1 MPTVNRDMNQKTT
14 SAPAN
19 SSLKEKA
26 KEEILKA
33 FQLTVYF
40 SVWFCALAF
49 LAITSLHTHS
59 FSLSLFGFA
68 IIKAALCAKFMLIA
82 QMVYPIKI
90 SQQSGIIKSLFLES
104 IFYLLVVIALNY
116 LEAGID
122 GLIHGKG
129 FIESLTHFGQSDP
142 LHVVAMSI
150 LYWLIVWP
158 YLIFSGFKLALGSSA
173 THELL
178 LGKKK

>member
-1 MPTVNRDMNQKTT
+1 MGIQISSEQNKP
-14 SAPAN
+14 
-19 SSLKEKA
+19 SLKDKA

-40 SVWFCALAF
+40 SVWFCSLTF
-49 LAITSLHTHS
+49 LTITSPHKQSL
-59 FSLSLFGFA
+59 SLSLFGFA

-82 QMVYPIKI
+82 QMVRPIKI
-90 SQQSGIIKSLFLES
+90 DQSSGIVKSLFLES
-104 IFYLLVVIALNY
+104 IFYLFVVISLNY

-122 GLIHGKG
+122 GMIHGKQ
-129 FIESLTHFGQSDP
+129 FVASLADFGKSDP

-150 LYWLIVWP
+150 FYWLIVWP

-173 THELL
+173 TRELL
-178 LGKKK
+178 LGKK

>member
-1 MPTVNRDMNQKTT
+1 MGIQISSEQNKP
-14 SAPAN
+14 
-19 SSLKEKA
+19 SLKDKA

-40 SVWFCALAF
+40 SVWFCSLTF
-49 LAITSLHTHS
+49 LTITSPHKQSL
-59 FSLSLFGFA
+59 SLSLFGFA

-82 QMVYPIKI
+82 QMVRPIKI
-90 SQQSGIIKSLFLES
+90 DQSSGIVKSLFLES
-104 IFYLLVVIALNY
+104 IFYLLVVIGLNY

-122 GLIHGKG
+122 GMIHGKQ
-129 FIESLTHFGQSDP
+129 FVASLADFGKSDP

-150 LYWLIVWP
+150 FYWLIVWP

-173 THELL
+173 TRELL
-178 LGKKK
+178 LGKK